1 MKKLILL
8 LACASLLCCI
18 RTDMDLKTLQDIIS
32 KSYYTNKLNIN
43 DEMKFYRS
51 DGKRDIN
58 FENYLIKNNALT
70 LVSGD
75 FNHDGEEDY
84 MANVSNNFNK
94 TSIAPSQ
101 YFPIIIT
108 LKSGRYF
115 IYKLDK
121 FFDAKSVGAKIN
133 IQDKDYILL
142 LSKDPENEN
151 RITKDTFRFENNN
164 IMMFDKNTI
173 K

>member
-8 LACASLLCCI
+8 LACASLLSCI

-84 MANVSNNFNK
+84 
-94 TSIAPSQ
+94 
-101 YFPIIIT
+101 
-108 LKSGRYF
+108 
-115 IYKLDK
+115 
-121 FFDAKSVGAKIN
+121 
-133 IQDKDYILL
+133 ILL